1 MGLHWSSAYI
11 GRPYIEGEFDCG
23 ELARLV
29 QREVFGREIL
39 IPTERGYVGQ
49 ASPIGRFRAM
59 ERQIEAAA
67 PACAEPTTL
76 PKEGDAV
83 LLKSRGYL
91 QHVGIY
97 CFVDG
102 EPWVLHAT
110 DASMMVVRTR
120 IRELE
125 IRGLK
130 VEGYYRWI

>member
-23 ELARLV
+23 ELARVV
-29 QREVFGREIL
+29 QREVYRREINV
-39 IPTERGYVGQ
+39 PTERGYLSEAHPV
-49 ASPIGRFRAM
+49 ARFRAM
-59 ERQIEAAA
+59 ARQIEAAA

-76 PKEGDAV
+76 PKDGDAV

-91 QHVGIY
+91 QHIGVY

-102 EPWVLHAT
+102 EPCVLHAS
-110 DASMMVVRTR
+110 DASMQVVRTR
-120 IRELE
+120 LRELE

-130 VEGYYRWI
+130 CEGFYRWI